1 MSSRMIDR
9 RRMLTGATALSLAAT
24 LSAPLLRAESAAA
37 GAAGPVRD
45 FGVWRGRLTALHDG
59 TIPFSADDVTG
70 MPKAQAERLLSAERA
85 QGMLNVNAFVYRDGT
100 RTILVDAGG
109 GGRVGRTGKLADA
122 LEAAGIEPR
131 QVDTIL
137 LTHLH
142 ADQIGGLIA
151 DGERR
156 FPFAELR
163 VHTSEVGRWNNA
175 LLMREASARERP
187 TFEAVRELF
196 SVYGASIRDF
206 SGEED
211 VAPGIRALPMPGHT
225 PGHTAYLIGADDAA
239 TPALIWGDAVM
250 VAPVQFAQPDAAVLD
265 DVDAPQAV
273 ESRREALEFAA
284 DRDLLVAG
292 THLTFPGVGAVR
304 AENGTFVWRAA

>member
-1 MSSRMIDR
+1 MSSTMIDR

-24 LSAPLLRAESAAA
+24 LPASLPRAESAAV
-37 GAAGPVRD
+37 GAAEPVRD

-59 TIPFSADDVTG
+59 EIPFGADDVTG
-70 MPKAQAERLLSAERA
+70 MPKTRAERLLSAEKA
-85 QGMLNVNAFVYRDGT
+85 QGMLSVNAFVYRDGT

-109 GGRVGRTGKLADA
+109 GGRVGRTGRLANA

-131 QVDTIL
+131 RVDTIL

-206 SGEED
+206 SSEED
-211 VAPGIRALPMPGHT
+211 VAPGIRAIPMPGHT
-225 PGHTAYLIGADDAA
+225 PGHSAYLIGGDAA
-239 TPALIWGDAVM
+239 ETPALIWGDAVM
-250 VAPVQFAQPDAAVLD
+250 AGPVQFPQPDAAVRD
-265 DVDAPQAV
+265 DVDAAQAV
-273 ESRREALEFAA
+273 ETRRAALDYAA
-284 DRDLLVAG
+284 ERGLLVAG
-292 THLTFPGVGAVR
+292 THLAFPGVGTVGAKNT
-304 AENGTFVWRAA
+304 AFTWRAV